1 MNMTKLINLTPHA
14 ITIRVDEADIIL
26 EPTLPAARVGQKS
39 YRVASVWT
47 ENNIEIPVH
56 VPLFTAIENLPEP
69 QDGVI
74 YITSMIVANSPE
86 GKEREDVYALDTGPT
101 AIRDAD
107 HNIKA
112 VRGLVIY

>member
-1 MNMTKLINLTPHA
+1 
-14 ITIRVDEADIIL
+14 
-26 EPTLPAARVGQKS
+26 
-39 YRVASVWT
+39 
-47 ENNIEIPVH
+47 
-56 VPLFTAIENLPEP
+56 
-69 QDGVI
+69 
-74 YITSMIVANSPE
+74 MIVANSPE